1 MKFLYLL
8 ILPLLLCSCANQTF
22 YTRGKNAKGGDVAIK
37 TMTNFGDM
45 VGNVEMSPGHVSVR
59 LPDGP
64 IPYADYAVTD
74 GKGRTVVSRVPVMPG
89 IYNSTVNNGNWAGA
103 AKVVNEIGSAIF
115 KNNALGATEN
125 VLSRGIGVIPGVVK

>member
-1 MKFLYLL
+1 MKPFLL
-8 ILPLLLCSCANQTF
+8 IIPLFLCSCANQTF

-37 TMTNFGDM
+37 TFTNSGDM

-59 LPDGP
+59 LPSGP
-64 IPYADYAVTD
+64 IPYAYYAVTD

-103 AKVVNEIGSAIF
+103 AKLVNEVGGAIF
-115 KNNALGATEN
+115 KATAIGAAGN
-125 VLSRGIGVIPGVVK
+125 VLGSGIVPK